1 MLYNLTKV
9 GKADFKRVRLLND
22 LAIEIVRESLTAG
35 GSITVQIDSSSMM
48 PWVVPGEKVVFSAPD
63 TCLLPGAVVIAL
75 GPYGPLTHRI
85 VAVKFGRYLLKGDAV
100 PRFDGWF
107 SRDRIIACA
116 VAVNRES
123 GESKTCTFINR
134 TQALATALLSRLQGR
149 FWPGNPFEGTKS
161 LPGRALFYIYRL
173 LLALLF
179 TRFKL

>member
-9 GKADFKRVRLLND
+9 GKTDFKRVRLLND
-22 LAIEIVRESLTAG
+22 LAVEIVRESLSAG
-35 GSITVQIDSSSMM
+35 GSITVQIDSSSMV

-63 TCLLPGAVVIAL
+63 TRLLPGAVVIAI
-75 GPYGPLTHRI
+75 GRFGPLTHRV
-85 VAVKFGRYLLKGDAV
+85 VAVKYGRYLLKGDAI

-107 SRDRIIACA
+107 SRDRIIANAAA
-116 VAVNRES
+116 VKRES
-123 GESKTCTFINR
+123 GESKTDTFINR
-134 TQALATALLSRLQGR
+134 TRVLAVALLSRFQGR
-149 FWPGNPFEGTKS
+149 VWPGSPFEGAVG